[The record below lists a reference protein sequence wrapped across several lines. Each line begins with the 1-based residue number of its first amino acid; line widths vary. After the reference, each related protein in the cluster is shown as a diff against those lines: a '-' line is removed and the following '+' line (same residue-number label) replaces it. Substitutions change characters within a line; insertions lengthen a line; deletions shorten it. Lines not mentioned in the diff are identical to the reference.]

1 MTTSSTTSPTTSAE
15 FPLSHR
21 QIMVVVFSL
30 MTATMLGALD
40 QTIVAT
46 ALPTIVG
53 DLGSLDQL
61 PWVVTAYLL
70 ASTASTAVYGPI
82 SDIYGRKRTYQAA
95 ILIFLLGSILCGLA
109 QSMPQ
114 LIGARLIQGLGG
126 GGLLTMGFAIIG
138 DVIPPRERGRYAGYF
153 GAVFGIASVAGP
165 LVGGFF
171 VENLTWRGIFYI
183 NIPLGF
189 IAFIT
194 ISRVLK
200 KNVTSDV
207 KSRIDLLGAALLI
220 SWTVA
225 LLLWLERSRAWG
237 WGSPTSLAVLALAL
251 ILIAAFIR
259 HETVSEAPILPTRI
273 FRNRVFTVAG
283 ACTFLG
289 GLGLFGAIIYMPI
302 YLQIVKGQSPTLAGL
317 HMLPIITGLLIGS
330 ISSGRLITRWGR
342 YKAFP
347 ILGFAM
353 SGIAMTLL
361 SRIDADTSA
370 TYYSLAMLL
379 LGYGFGNTTQVLVL
393 AAQNAVERKDIGVA
407 TSTATFM
414 RQMGGT
420 FGIAVFGSILV
431 GTLTTSLAAAFPT
444 GPPAGVS
451 ADRLT
456 GSPAVIQQ
464 LPDAAR
470 LPVIDS
476 FINAIQTTFTWA
488 IPVLVAAFI
497 LSLFLKEIRLAGRD
511 DVVATPVEESAP
523 A

>member
-21 QIMVVVFSL
+21 QIMVVVFGL

-95 ILIFLLGSILCGLA
+95 ILIFLLGSILCGAA
-109 QSMPQ
+109 QNMPQ

-153 GAVFGIASVAGP
+153 GAVFGLASVAGP

-200 KNVTSDV
+200 KNLTSDI
-207 KSRIDLLGAALLI
+207 KHRIDLLGAVLLI

-225 LLLWLERSRAWG
+225 LLLWLERGRVWG
-237 WGSPTSLAVLALAL
+237 WSSPTSLAVLALAL
-251 ILIAAFIR
+251 VLIAAFIR
-259 HETVSEAPILPTRI
+259 HETVSEEPILPTRI
-273 FRNRVFTVAG
+273 FRNRIFTVAG
-283 ACTFLG
+283 VCTLLG

-302 YLQIVKGQSPTLAGL
+302 YLQIVKGQTPTLAGL

-330 ISSGRLITRWGR
+330 ITSGRLITRWGR
-342 YKAFP
+342 YKVFP

-353 SGIAMTLL
+353 SGIAMTAL
-361 SRIDADTSA
+361 SRIDGQTSA
-370 TYYSLAMLL
+370 VYYSLAMLL

-420 FGIAVFGSILV
+420 FGIAIFGSVLI

-444 GPPAGVS
+444 GPPAGIN

-464 LPDAAR
+464 LPAVAKG
-470 LPVIDS
+470 PVIES
-476 FINAIQTTFTWA
+476 FVHAIQTTFTWA
-488 IPVLVAAFI
+488 IPVLLAAFI

-511 DVVATPVEESAP
+511 DVMATAEESAP

>member
-1 MTTSSTTSPTTSAE
+1 
-15 FPLSHR
+15 
-21 QIMVVVFSL
+21 
-30 MTATMLGALD
+30 
-40 QTIVAT
+40 
-46 ALPTIVG
+46 
-53 DLGSLDQL
+53 
-61 PWVVTAYLL
+61 
-70 ASTASTAVYGPI
+70 
-82 SDIYGRKRTYQAA
+82 
-95 ILIFLLGSILCGLA
+95 
-109 QSMPQ
+109 
-114 LIGARLIQGLGG
+114 
-126 GGLLTMGFAIIG
+126 
-138 DVIPPRERGRYAGYF
+138 
-153 GAVFGIASVAGP
+153 VFGIASVAGP

-251 ILIAAFIR
+251 VLIAAFIR

-289 GLGLFGAIIYMPI
+289 GLGLFGAIIYLPI

-353 SGIAMTLL
+353 SGIAMTAL
-361 SRIDADTSA
+361 SRIDAETSA

-431 GTLTTSLAAAFPT
+431 GTLTASLAAAFPT

-451 ADRLT
+451 ADSLT